1 VYEKPQEAAAQPP
14 GCAAVIE
21 RMVEKLRAETGKP
34 ADSVH
39 HRCTELDRTGSGRTG
54 EVDREAR
61 VRAMFRAIRVTHRRD
76 QYVRP
81 SIFAPRG
88 APDTQGAGMD
98 FETLDRLRQSHPAW
112 RLLKAD
118 HAPLIASFLYRT
130 YVKPNV
136 RSLPESELTLMLED
150 HLFHLRRDL
159 GADSFP
165 RAAGAYLEDWASDRH
180 GWLRKY
186 YAEACD
192 EPVFD
197 ITPATEQALDWLAGL
212 THRPFIGTQSRLLTL
227 FELLRQLAGG
237 TDANPETRIA
247 ELERRRAEIGAEIER
262 IRGGALALL
271 DATEVRERFL
281 QITDAARALLSD
293 FRAVEQNFRDLDRA
307 ARERIATWEGGKGAL
322 LDEIL
327 GDRDAIADSDQG
339 RSFRAF
345 WDFLMTPQRQEE
357 LSELLARVFALQPV
371 QSLVPDRRFLRLH
384 HDWLTAGEVTQRT
397 VARLS
402 AELRRY
408 LDDKAWLEN
417 RRIMEILREIE
428 ARALKVRDQ
437 PPDGPFMELD
447 EMAPDVRL
455 AMDRPLFSPPLKPEI
470 DAAIELSRADD
481 IPADALFDRV
491 YVDKER
497 LGSQIR
503 RLLQRRAQVSL
514 AEVAAA
520 HPLEHGLAELVAYL
534 SLASDDPAAVID
546 ERRRESIAWTD
557 AEGRRRQA
565 TVPLVIFARAV
576 SVDAH
581 ANSASRAAP

>member
-1 VYEKPQEAAAQPP
+1 
-14 GCAAVIE
+14 
-21 RMVEKLRAETGKP
+21 
-34 ADSVH
+34 
-39 HRCTELDRTGSGRTG
+39 
-54 EVDREAR
+54 
-61 VRAMFRAIRVTHRRD
+61 
-76 QYVRP
+76 
-81 SIFAPRG
+81 
-88 APDTQGAGMD
+88 MD

-118 HAPLIASFLYRT
+118 HAPLIASFLHRT
-130 YVKPNV
+130 YLEPNV
-136 RSLPESELTLMLED
+136 RSLPESELSLKLED

-159 GADSFP
+159 GADNFP
-165 RAAGAYLEDWASDRH
+165 RTAAAYLEDWASDRH

-186 YAEACD
+186 YAEDSD

-212 THRPFIGTQSRLLTL
+212 MHRPFIGTQSRLLTL
-227 FELLRQLAGG
+227 FELLRHLAGG
-237 TDANPETRIA
+237 TDTNPASRIA
-247 ELERRRAEIGAEIER
+247 ELQRRRADIDAEIER

-307 ARERIATWEGGKGAL
+307 ARERIATWDGGKGAL

-339 RSFRAF
+339 KSFRAF
-345 WDFLMTPQRQEE
+345 WDFLMSPQRQEE
-357 LSELLARVFALQPV
+357 LSELLARVFALEPV
-371 QSLVPDRRFLRLH
+371 QNLAPDRRFLRLH

-428 ARALKVRDQ
+428 ARALEIRDR
-437 PPDGPFMELD
+437 PPNNPFIGLD
-447 EMAPDVRL
+447 EMAPDIRL
-455 AMDRPLFSPPLKPEI
+455 IMDRPLFTPPLKPEI
-470 DAAIELSRADD
+470 YGTIELSRADD

-503 RLLQRRAQVSL
+503 RLLQRRAQISL
-514 AEVAAA
+514 AEVTAA
-520 HPLEHGLAELVAYL
+520 HPLEHGLAELVTYL
-534 SLASDDPAAVID
+534 SLASDDPAAIID
-546 ERRRESIAWTD
+546 EQRREAIVWTN
-557 AEGRRRQA
+557 AQGRRQQA

-576 SVDAH
+576 SVDTQAG
-581 ANSASRAAP
+581 AAP

>member
-1 VYEKPQEAAAQPP
+1 
-14 GCAAVIE
+14 
-21 RMVEKLRAETGKP
+21 
-34 ADSVH
+34 
-39 HRCTELDRTGSGRTG
+39 
-54 EVDREAR
+54 
-61 VRAMFRAIRVTHRRD
+61 
-76 QYVRP
+76 
-81 SIFAPRG
+81 
-88 APDTQGAGMD
+88 MD

-112 RLLKAD
+112 RLLRAD

-136 RSLPESELTLMLED
+136 RSLPESELILKLED
-150 HLFHLRRDL
+150 QLFHLRRDL
-159 GADSFP
+159 GVDSFP
-165 RAAGAYLEDWASDRH
+165 RTAAAYLEDWASDRH

-186 YAEACD
+186 YAEDSD

-227 FELLRQLAGG
+227 FELLRQLADG
-237 TDANPETRIA
+237 TDANPATRIA
-247 ELERRRAEIGAEIER
+247 DLQRRRAEIDAQIER
-262 IRGGALALL
+262 IQGGTLSLIDARG
-271 DATEVRERFL
+271 VRERFL
-281 QITDAARALLSD
+281 QISDAARVLLSD

-307 ARERIATWEGGKGAL
+307 ARERIATWDGGKGAL

-339 RSFRAF
+339 QSFRAF
-345 WDFLMTPQRQEE
+345 WDFLMSPQRQEE
-357 LSELLARVFALQPV
+357 LSELLARVFALEPV
-371 QSLVPDRRFLRLH
+371 QSLSPDRRFLRLH

-417 RRIMEILREIE
+417 RRIMEILHEIE
-428 ARALKVRDQ
+428 VGALEVRDRQ
-437 PPDGPFMELD
+437 PDGPFMELD
-447 EMAPDVRL
+447 DMAPDVRL
-455 AMDRPLFSPPLKPEI
+455 VMDRPLFNPPTKPEI
-470 DAAIELSRADD
+470 HGTIELSRADD

-497 LGSQIR
+497 LGGQIR
-503 RLLQRRAQVSL
+503 RILQRRAQVSL

-520 HPLEHGLAELVAYL
+520 HPLQHGLAELVAYL
-534 SLASDDPAAVID
+534 SLASDDPAAIIDD
-546 ERRRESIAWTD
+546 ERHEAIVWTD
-557 AEGRRRQA
+557 ATGRCRQA

-576 SVDAH
+576 SVGTPALDVSGAT
-581 ANSASRAAP
+581 S

>member
-1 VYEKPQEAAAQPP
+1 
-14 GCAAVIE
+14 
-21 RMVEKLRAETGKP
+21 
-34 ADSVH
+34 
-39 HRCTELDRTGSGRTG
+39 
-54 EVDREAR
+54 
-61 VRAMFRAIRVTHRRD
+61 
-76 QYVRP
+76 
-81 SIFAPRG
+81 
-88 APDTQGAGMD
+88 MD
-98 FETLDRLRQSHPAW
+98 FETLDRLRHGHPAW
-112 RLLKAD
+112 RLLRAD
-118 HAPLIASFLYRT
+118 HAPLIASFLHRT
-130 YVKPNV
+130 YLKPNV
-136 RSLPESELTLMLED
+136 RSLPESELAVKLED

-159 GADSFP
+159 GEDSFP

-186 YAEACD
+186 YAEDSD

-227 FELLRQLAGG
+227 FELLRQLADG
-237 TDANPETRIA
+237 TDANPATRIA
-247 ELERRRAEIGAEIER
+247 ELERRRAEIDGEMAR
-262 IRGGALALL
+262 IRSGALSLI
-271 DATEVRERFL
+271 DASGVRERFL

-307 ARERIATWEGGKGAL
+307 VRERIATWEGSKGAL
-322 LDEIL
+322 LDEVF

-339 RSFRAF
+339 KSFRAF
-345 WDFLMTPQRQEE
+345 WDFLMSAQRQEE
-357 LSELLARVFALQPV
+357 LSGLLARVFALEPV
-371 QSLVPDRRFLRLH
+371 QDLTPDRRFLRLH

-428 ARALKVRDQ
+428 TRALEVREQ
-437 PPDGPFMELD
+437 PPGGPFMQLD
-447 EMAPDVRL
+447 EMAPDIRL
-455 AMDRPLFSPPLKPEI
+455 VMDRPLFSPPTRPKI
-470 DAAIELSRADD
+470 DAEIELSRPDD
-481 IPADALFDRV
+481 IPADALFNRV
-491 YVDKER
+491 HVDKER
-497 LGSQIR
+497 LAGQVR
-503 RLLQRRAQVSL
+503 RLLQRRAQVTL

-546 ERRRESIAWTD
+546 EQRRESIVWIGP
-557 AEGRRRQA
+557 EGRRRRA

-576 SVDAH
+576 SVG
-581 ANSASRAAP
+581 REVGAAR

>member
-1 VYEKPQEAAAQPP
+1 
-14 GCAAVIE
+14 
-21 RMVEKLRAETGKP
+21 
-34 ADSVH
+34 
-39 HRCTELDRTGSGRTG
+39 
-54 EVDREAR
+54 
-61 VRAMFRAIRVTHRRD
+61 
-76 QYVRP
+76 
-81 SIFAPRG
+81 
-88 APDTQGAGMD
+88 MD
-98 FETLDRLRQSHPAW
+98 FETLDQLREGHPAW
-112 RLLKAD
+112 RLLRAD
-118 HAPLIASFLYRT
+118 YAPLIASFLHRT

-136 RSLPESELTLMLED
+136 RSLPESELALKLED

-186 YAEACD
+186 YAEDSD

-212 THRPFIGTQSRLLTL
+212 THRPFIGTQSRLLVL
-227 FELLRQLAGG
+227 FELLRQLADG
-237 TDANPETRIA
+237 TDANPATRIA
-247 ELERRRAEIGAEIER
+247 ELERRRAEIDAEIGR
-262 IRGGALALL
+262 IRGGSLSLI
-271 DATEVRERFL
+271 DASGVRERFL
-281 QITDAARALLSD
+281 QIADAARALLSD

-307 ARERIATWEGGKGAL
+307 ARERIATWGAGKGAL
-322 LDEIL
+322 LDEIF

-339 RSFRAF
+339 KSFRAF
-345 WDFLMTPQRQEE
+345 WDFLMSPQRQEE
-357 LSELLARVFALQPV
+357 LSDLLARVFALEPV
-371 QSLVPDRRFLRLH
+371 QSLAPDRRFLRLH
-384 HDWLTAGEVTQRT
+384 HDWLTAGEMTQRT

-417 RRIMEILREIE
+417 RRIMELLREIE
-428 ARALKVRDQ
+428 ARALDVRGRQ
-437 PPDGPFMELD
+437 PDGPFMKLD

-455 AMDRPLFSPPLKPEI
+455 VMDRPLFSPPMKPEI
-470 DAAIELSRADD
+470 DAMIELSRADD

-497 LGSQIR
+497 LGSQVR

-514 AEVAAA
+514 AEVAAV

-534 SLASDDPAAVID
+534 SLASDDPAAIID
-546 ERRRESIAWTD
+546 EQRREAIVWTD
-557 AEGRRRQA
+557 AEGHRRQA

-576 SVDAH
+576 SVGAQ
-581 ANSASRAAP
+581 AGALA

>member
-1 VYEKPQEAAAQPP
+1 
-14 GCAAVIE
+14 
-21 RMVEKLRAETGKP
+21 
-34 ADSVH
+34 
-39 HRCTELDRTGSGRTG
+39 
-54 EVDREAR
+54 
-61 VRAMFRAIRVTHRRD
+61 
-76 QYVRP
+76 
-81 SIFAPRG
+81 
-88 APDTQGAGMD
+88 MD

-112 RLLKAD
+112 RLLRAD
-118 HAPLIASFLYRT
+118 HAPLIASFLHRT

-136 RSLPESELTLMLED
+136 RSLAESELTLKLED
-150 HLFHLRRDL
+150 HLFNLRRDL

-165 RAAGAYLEDWASDRH
+165 RTAGAYLEDWASDRH

-186 YAEACD
+186 YAGDSD

-237 TDANPETRIA
+237 TDANPATRIA
-247 ELERRRAEIGAEIER
+247 ELVRRRAEIDAEIER

-307 ARERIATWEGGKGAL
+307 ARERIATWDAGKGAL
-322 LDEIL
+322 LDEIF

-339 RSFRAF
+339 KSFRAF
-345 WDFLMTPQRQEE
+345 WDFLMSPQRQEE
-357 LSELLARVFALQPV
+357 LSELLARVFVLDPV
-371 QSLVPDRRFLRLH
+371 RSLAPDRRFLRLH

-428 ARALKVRDQ
+428 AHALQVRDRQ
-437 PPDGPFMELD
+437 PDGPFMELD

-455 AMDRPLFSPPLKPEI
+455 VMDRPLFSPPSKPHI
-470 DAAIELSRADD
+470 DAILQLSSADD

-497 LGSQIR
+497 LASQIR

-514 AEVAAA
+514 AEVATA

-534 SLASDDPAAVID
+534 SLASDDPAAIID
-546 ERRRESIAWTD
+546 EQRREAIVWTD

-576 SVDAH
+576 CVGTH
-581 ANSASRAAP
+581 AGAAP